1 MGTLVQENGAI
12 NDARG
17 EDNHLYEL
25 EFYSEGVLMLLAR
38 VARLKERSVSRAG
51 CRVGRARANKIS
63 DQRREG

>member
-1 MGTLVQENGAI
+1 MRTLVQENGAI
-12 NDARG
+12 NNARG
-17 EDNHLYEL
+17 EDNLYEL
-25 EFYSEGVLMLLAR
+25 EFYSEGVPMLLAR